1 MARYIGTNVNIPVE
15 GLYGTLN
22 YLPHAIMGAG
32 IWLAT
37 RTQPFPALTI
47 GDVIC
52 FAILAW
58 LLVPRRNAAAEQGTD
73 QHFARWLGKTFKR
86 VLRR

>member
-1 MARYIGTNVNIPVE
+1 M
-15 GLYGTLN
+15 TLH

-37 RTQPFPALTI
+37 HTQPFPALTI
-47 GDVIC
+47 GDIIC

-58 LLVPRRNAAAEQGTD
+58 LLLPRRGRDTTAKQRPYERHLLILGHAA
-73 QHFARWLGKTFKR
+73 
-86 VLRR
+86 RRLWRFRST